1 MNQSAVIPRLDLV
14 GGRPVTTFLNVSE
27 VFGKQHTV
35 VMRAIRSLDV
45 PEDFGAC
52 NFARGSYLDD
62 NNQSRPMYHI
72 TRDGFTLLAMGFTG
86 KAAMQF
92 KLAYIEA
99 FNRMEAELA
108 QPLGK
113 RTDIHHHRGP
123 VTDSGLDI
131 RFQLDLTKIVL
142 RPTPASLRVLQR
154 ITGVEVADL
163 IDSLTAKPAA
173 SGDDAID
180 LLGRYLEERLRPSS
194 IGRVSLAAVT
204 RDYNQWRLNAG
215 GTVMDSRE
223 LARALR
229 PMGYSVIKRGGE
241 MFINGFA
248 LEVQP

>member
-1 MNQSAVIPRLDLV
+1 MNQSAVVPRLDLV
-14 GGRPVTTFLNVSE
+14 GGRQVTTSLNVAE
-27 VFGKQHTV
+27 VFGKQHLS

-45 PEDFGAC
+45 PEDFSQC
-52 NFARGSYLDD
+52 NFASASYIDA
-62 NNQSRPMYHI
+62 QGKPRPMYNL

-108 QPLGK
+108 QPVGK

-142 RPTPASLRVLQR
+142 RPTPASLRLLQR
-154 ITGVEVADL
+154 ITGVEVEDL
-163 IDSLTAKPAA
+163 IDSITTKPVA
-173 SGDDAID
+173 SSDDALD

-194 IGRVSLAAVT
+194 LGRVSLAAVT
-204 RDYNQWRLNAG
+204 SDYNQWRLGAG
-215 GTVMDSRE
+215 GAALGSRE
-223 LARALR
+223 LAKALR

-241 MFINGFA
+241 MFINGFV